1 MIQYQ
6 NDSLNNLFL
15 WIRSNPWINI
25 RTTFSNQTTWR
36 FDDESS
42 ATYIRPT
49 TENWNVE
56 ILLFSGICLDKSA

>member
-36 FDDESS
+36 FDDERS
-42 ATYIRPT
+42 ATYI
-49 TENWNVE
+49 
-56 ILLFSGICLDKSA
+56 